1 MKKVI
6 VSLFVSVVFMA
17 VMSSCGGSSYD
28 SARCDALV
36 EKVKSGS
43 ELSQEDYSQMIG
55 QCSAIIDVYEAK
67 IKEIGD
73 SPEKLL
79 AAIADKEIQ
88 ATDKQYNTLKRA
100 LKKADLDES
109 NKAAYDEFLKKQE
122 KYEAQ
127 VKELIGF

>member
-1 MKKVI
+1 MKKTI
-6 VSLFVSVVFMA
+6 VLFACVVLMA
-17 VMSSCGGSSYD
+17 LMSSCGGSSYD

-55 QCSAIIDVYEAK
+55 QCSAILDVYEAK

-73 SPEKLL
+73 SPEKLI
-79 AAIADKEIQ
+79 AAIADKEMQSI
-88 ATDKQYNTLKRA
+88 DKQYNTMKRA

-122 KYEAQ
+122 KYEAG